1 MPWEKSFSEE
11 DAIAKAMYLFWER
24 GYESTSVN
32 ELLEETGISR
42 SSLYNAFGGKQK
54 LFVRA
59 LEKYDLE
66 LRRNSLAELEALD
79 DPKLAITRLFDD
91 TVTDTAAD
99 RQKKGCFLVNTSAE
113 LAIHKEDVVN
123 ITTRGM
129 SEFEA
134 FFRRCIEVGQMRGQL
149 KSALQPETTAR
160 VLLALI
166 CGIRTLGRGLFDQK
180 DLQVIADEAKQLV
193 L

>member
-1 MPWEKSFSEE
+1 
-11 DAIAKAMYLFWER
+11 
-24 GYESTSVN
+24 
-32 ELLEETGISR
+32 
-42 SSLYNAFGGKQK
+42 
-54 LFVRA
+54 
-59 LEKYDLE
+59 
-66 LRRNSLAELEALD
+66 LD

>member
-1 MPWEKSFSEE
+1 MNCWKKPASV
-11 DAIAKAMYLFWER
+11 AAV
-24 GYESTSVN
+24 STTLSVASKN
-32 ELLEETGISR
+32 CLLE
-42 SSLYNAFGGKQK
+42 L
-54 LFVRA
+54 
-59 LEKYDLE
+59 
-66 LRRNSLAELEALD
+66 
-79 DPKLAITRLFDD
+79 LFDD

-113 LAIHKEDVVN
+113 LAIHEENVVN

-129 SEFEA
+129 NEFEA

-166 CGIRTLGRGLFDQK
+166 CGIRTLGRGLFDEK
-180 DLQVIADEAKQLV
+180 ELQVIADDAKQLV
-193 L
+193 F